1 MRKSGDVWWLRN
13 DGKTQ
18 VTIEY
23 VQRDDG
29 SVEPRKIHTVVI
41 PTQRTEPLKAVRSK
55 EVAVYSGPEE
65 AVPIMAVMNKLI
77 EEKVTRKTLEEIIF
91 KEMLA

>member
-1 MRKSGDVWWLRN
+1 M
-13 DGKTQ
+13 
-18 VTIEY
+18 
-23 VQRDDG
+23 
-29 SVEPRKIHTVVI
+29 
-41 PTQRTEPLKAVRSK
+41 
-55 EVAVYSGPEE
+55 YSGPEE